1 MDTEC
6 WNFKVISGKKSQKI
20 NTMNV
25 KIKKIFTNVRVIILL
40 VFLVLAVAA
49 INPRPG
55 IEGVVIRN
63 IITNSSAAEAGI
75 QQPPPTAKPVS
86 RERILEIDNRPI
98 NSVAD
103 YYNYIDTLEPNQS
116 VQIKTNKAL
125 YRLTT
130 RQNIEIIELNETVKK
145 TIEELITINE
155 TINGTVVEKNKTIKR
170 QIDVPKTK
178 KISKGTEDIG
188 VRVFNAPTTNIR
200 KGLDLQ
206 GGTRVLLQPETSL
219 LQQDLS
225 SLIDTIEERLNVYGL
240 SDLVIRDASDLTG
253 NQYILVEIAGA
264 TEEEIRTL
272 LAKQGKFEAKIANKT
287 VFVGGKDITFVCRS
301 ADCAGIDPNAGC
313 SSSQGQ
319 NFCRF
324 RFSISITPEAAQKH
338 ADATKD
344 LDVIEDN
351 GKYLSEPLEL
361 YLDDTKVRELNIG
374 AGLKG
379 SATTDIQISGSGTGF
394 SQQEAVINAMG
405 DMKRLQTI
413 LITGSL
419 PVKLNIVKIDAISPL
434 LGEEFLK
441 NAMMVGLIALISVGI
456 VIFVRYRKLQVAIP
470 MVSISISEVII
481 LLGIAALIGWN
492 IDLAAVAG
500 IIIAVGT
507 GIDHQIII
515 ADETLR
521 GRGIIYDWKQRIKN
535 AFFIIMASYF
545 TVFVAL
551 IPLVFAGA
559 GLLKGFAITTILG
572 ASIGVFISR
581 PVFARVIEILL
592 RE

>member
-1 MDTEC
+1 
-6 WNFKVISGKKSQKI
+6 
-20 NTMNV
+20 MNY
-25 KIKKIFTNVRVIILL
+25 KLKKIITNVRVIILL
-40 VFLVLAVAA
+40 IFLILAAVA

-55 IEGVVIRN
+55 IDGVVIGSVVK
-63 IITNSSAAEAGI
+63 NSSASEAGI
-75 QQPPPTAKPVS
+75 QQPAPNVKPVG
-86 RERILEIDNRPI
+86 RERILEINNKPI
-98 NSVAD
+98 ISVSD
-103 YYNYIDTLEPNQS
+103 YYNYVDTLEPNQS
-116 VQIKTNKAL
+116 VQVKTNKAL

-130 RQNIEIIELNETVKK
+130 REDIEIIELNGTVKK
-145 TIEELITINE
+145 TIEETVTVNE
-155 TINGTVVEKNKTIKR
+155 SINGTIFERNKTIKR

-188 VRVFNAPTTNIR
+188 IRVFNAPTTNIR

-219 LQQDLS
+219 LQQDIS
-225 SLIDTIEERLNVYGL
+225 SLIDTIEERLNIYGL

-264 TEEEIRTL
+264 NEEEIRSL
-272 LAKQGKFEAKIANKT
+272 LAKQGKFEAKIANET

-301 ADCAGIDPNAGC
+301 ADCAGINPNVGCQQSAGESIC
-313 SSSQGQ
+313 G
-319 NFCRF
+319 F
-324 RFSISITPEAAQKH
+324 RFSIAITPEAAQKH
-338 ADATKD
+338 ADATRN
-344 LDVIEDN
+344 LAIIEN
-351 GKYLSEPLEL
+351 YLSEPLEL
-361 YLDDTKVRELNIG
+361 YLDDTKVDQLNIG
-374 AGLKG
+374 AELKG
-379 SATTDIQISGSGTGF
+379 STTTQIQISGSGLGF
-394 SQQEAVINAMG
+394 TQQEAVFNALNN
-405 DMKRLQTI
+405 MKKLQTV

-434 LGEEFLK
+434 LGEEFLR
-441 NAMMVGLIALISVGI
+441 NAIIVGLVALISVGI
-456 VIFVRYRKLQVAIP
+456 VVFLRYRKLQVAIP
-470 MVSISISEVII
+470 AVVISVSEIII

-500 IIIAVGT
+500 IIIAVGI
-507 GIDHQIII
+507 GIDHQIVI

-521 GRGIIYDWKQRIKN
+521 GQQIIYDWRQRIKN

-545 TVFVAL
+545 TVLVAM

-581 PVFARVIEILL
+581 PVFARVIEILI

>member
-1 MDTEC
+1 
-6 WNFKVISGKKSQKI
+6 
-20 NTMNV
+20 MNV

-55 IEGVVIRN
+55 IEGVVIMN

-86 RERILEIDNRPI
+86 RERILEIDNRP
-98 NSVAD
+98 VDDVVD
-103 YYNYIDTLEPNQS
+103 YYNYANTLMPNQS
-116 VQIKTNKAL
+116 VQLKTNKGL

-130 RQNIEIIELNETVKK
+130 REEVEIIKLNETVKK
-145 TIEELITINE
+145 IIQEIITVNE
-155 TINGTVVEKNKTIKR
+155 TVNGVIVEKNKTISKV
-170 QIDVPKTK
+170 IEVPKTK

-188 VRVFNAPTTNIR
+188 IRVFNAPTTNIR

-206 GGTRVLLQPETSL
+206 GGTRVLLQPEAKLS
-219 LQQDLS
+219 QQDLG
-225 SLIDTIEERLNVYGL
+225 SLIDTMEERLNVYGI
-240 SDLVIRDASDLTG
+240 SDLIIRDASDLMG

-324 RFSISITPEAAQKH
+324 RFSISITLEAAQKH
-338 ADATKD
+338 ADATKE
-344 LDVIEDN
+344 LTVKE
-351 GKYLSEPLEL
+351 GYLSEKLEL
-361 YLDDTKVRELNIG
+361 YLDDNMVSDLLIG
-374 AGLKG
+374 EGLKG
-379 SATTDIQISGSGTGF
+379 STTTDIQISGSGTGF
-394 SQQEAVINAMG
+394 SQQEALINAMG

-413 LITGSL
+413 LLTGSL

-434 LGEEFLK
+434 LGKEFLK

-456 VIFVRYRKLQVAIP
+456 VIFARYRKLQVAIP

>member
-6 WNFKVISGKKSQKI
+6 WNFKVISGKKSQKN

-55 IEGVVIRN
+55 IDGVVIMN

-86 RERILEIDNRPI
+86 RERILEIDNRP
-98 NSVAD
+98 VDDVVD
-103 YYNYIDTLEPNQS
+103 YYNYANTLMPNQS
-116 VQIKTNKAL
+116 VQLKTNKGL

-130 RQNIEIIELNETVKK
+130 REEVEIIKLNETVKK
-145 TIEELITINE
+145 IIQEIITVNE
-155 TINGTVVEKNKTIKR
+155 TVNGVIVEKNKTISKV
-170 QIDVPKTK
+170 IEVPKTK

-188 VRVFNAPTTNIR
+188 IRVFNAPTTNIR

-206 GGTRVLLQPETSL
+206 GGTRVLLQPEAKLS
-219 LQQDLS
+219 QQDLG
-225 SLIDTIEERLNVYGL
+225 SLIDTMEERLNVYGI
-240 SDLVIRDASDLTG
+240 SDLIIRDASDLMG

-324 RFSISITPEAAQKH
+324 RFSISITLEAAQKH
-338 ADATKD
+338 ADATKE
-344 LDVIEDN
+344 LTVKE
-351 GKYLSEPLEL
+351 GYLSEKLEL
-361 YLDDTKVRELNIG
+361 YLDDNMVSDLLIG
-374 AGLKG
+374 EGLKG
-379 SATTDIQISGSGTGF
+379 STTTDIQISGSGTGF
-394 SQQEAVINAMG
+394 SQQEALINAMG

-413 LITGSL
+413 LLTGSL

-434 LGEEFLK
+434 LGKEFLK

-456 VIFVRYRKLQVAIP
+456 VIFARYRKLQVAIP

>member
-1 MDTEC
+1 
-6 WNFKVISGKKSQKI
+6 
-20 NTMNV
+20 MNY
-25 KIKKIFTNVRVIILL
+25 KLKKIITNVRVIILL
-40 VFLVLAVAA
+40 IFLILAAVA

-55 IEGVVIRN
+55 IDGVVIGSVVK
-63 IITNSSAAEAGI
+63 NSSSSEAGI
-75 QQPPPTAKPVS
+75 QQPAPNVKPVG
-86 RERILEIDNRPI
+86 RERILEINNKPI
-98 NSVAD
+98 ISVSD
-103 YYNYIDTLEPNQS
+103 YYNYVDTLEPNQS
-116 VQIKTNKAL
+116 VQVKTNKAL

-130 RQNIEIIELNETVKK
+130 REDIEIIELNGTVKK
-145 TIEELITINE
+145 TIEETVTVNE
-155 TINGTVVEKNKTIKR
+155 SINGTIFERNKTIKR

-188 VRVFNAPTTNIR
+188 IRVFNAPTTNIR

-219 LQQDLS
+219 LQQDIS
-225 SLIDTIEERLNVYGL
+225 SLIDTIEERLNIYGL

-264 TEEEIRTL
+264 NEEEIRSL
-272 LAKQGKFEAKIANKT
+272 LAKQGKFEAKIANET

-301 ADCAGIDPNAGC
+301 ADCAGINPNVGCQQSAGESIC
-313 SSSQGQ
+313 G
-319 NFCRF
+319 F
-324 RFSISITPEAAQKH
+324 RFSIAITPEAAQKH
-338 ADATKD
+338 ADATRN
-344 LDVIEDN
+344 LAIIEN
-351 GKYLSEPLEL
+351 YLSEPLEL
-361 YLDDTKVRELNIG
+361 YLDDTKVDQLNIG
-374 AGLKG
+374 AELKG
-379 SATTDIQISGSGTGF
+379 STTTQIQISGSGLGF
-394 SQQEAVINAMG
+394 TQQEAVFNALNN
-405 DMKRLQTI
+405 MKKLQTV

-434 LGEEFLK
+434 LGEEFLR
-441 NAMMVGLIALISVGI
+441 NAIIVGLVALISVGI
-456 VIFVRYRKLQVAIP
+456 VVFLRYRKLQVAIP
-470 MVSISISEVII
+470 AVVISVSEIII

-500 IIIAVGT
+500 IIIAVGI
-507 GIDHQIII
+507 GIDHQIVI

-521 GRGIIYDWKQRIKN
+521 GQQIIYDWRQRIKN

-545 TVFVAL
+545 TVLVAM

-581 PVFARVIEILL
+581 PVFARVIEILI

>member
-1 MDTEC
+1 
-6 WNFKVISGKKSQKI
+6 
-20 NTMNV
+20 MNV
-25 KIKKIFTNVRVIILL
+25 KIKKIFTNVRFIILL

-55 IEGVVIRN
+55 IEGVVIMN

-86 RERILEIDNRPI
+86 RERILEIDNRP
-98 NSVAD
+98 VDDVVD
-103 YYNYIDTLEPNQS
+103 YYNYANTLMPNQS
-116 VQIKTNKAL
+116 VQLKTNKGL

-130 RQNIEIIELNETVKK
+130 REEVEIIKLNETVKK
-145 TIEELITINE
+145 IIQEIITVNE
-155 TINGTVVEKNKTIKR
+155 TVNGVIVEKNKTISKV
-170 QIDVPKTK
+170 IEVPKTK

-188 VRVFNAPTTNIR
+188 IRVFNAPTTNIR

-206 GGTRVLLQPETSL
+206 GGTRVLLQPEAKLS
-219 LQQDLS
+219 QQDLD
-225 SLIDTIEERLNVYGL
+225 SLIDTMEERLNVYGL
-240 SDLVIRDASDLTG
+240 SDLIIRDASDLMG

-324 RFSISITPEAAQKH
+324 RFSISITLEAAQKH
-338 ADATKD
+338 ADATKE
-344 LDVIEDN
+344 LTVKE
-351 GKYLSEPLEL
+351 GYLSEKLEL
-361 YLDDTKVRELNIG
+361 YLDDNMVSDLLIG
-374 AGLKG
+374 EGLKG
-379 SATTDIQISGSGTGF
+379 STTTDIQISGSGTGF
-394 SQQEAVINAMG
+394 SQQEALINAMG

-413 LITGSL
+413 LLTGSL

-434 LGEEFLK
+434 LGKEFLK

-456 VIFVRYRKLQVAIP
+456 VIFARYRKLQVAIP

>member
-1 MDTEC
+1 
-6 WNFKVISGKKSQKI
+6 
-20 NTMNV
+20 MNV
-25 KIKKIFTNVRVIILL
+25 KIKKIFTNVRFIILL

-55 IEGVVIRN
+55 IEGVVIMN

-86 RERILEIDNRPI
+86 RERILEIDNRP
-98 NSVAD
+98 VDDVVD
-103 YYNYIDTLEPNQS
+103 YYNYANTLMPNQS
-116 VQIKTNKAL
+116 VQLKTNKGL

-130 RQNIEIIELNETVKK
+130 REEVEIIKLNETVKK
-145 TIEELITINE
+145 IIQEIITVNE
-155 TINGTVVEKNKTIKR
+155 TVNGVIVEKNKTISKV
-170 QIDVPKTK
+170 IEVPKTK

-188 VRVFNAPTTNIR
+188 IRVFNAPTTNIR

-206 GGTRVLLQPETSL
+206 GGTRVLLQPEAKLS
-219 LQQDLS
+219 QQDLD
-225 SLIDTIEERLNVYGL
+225 SLIDTMEERLNVYGL
-240 SDLVIRDASDLTG
+240 SDLIIRDASDLMG

-324 RFSISITPEAAQKH
+324 RFSISITLEAAQKH
-338 ADATKD
+338 ADATKE
-344 LDVIEDN
+344 LTVKE
-351 GKYLSEPLEL
+351 GYLSEKLEL
-361 YLDDTKVRELNIG
+361 YLDDNMVSDLLIG
-374 AGLKG
+374 EGLKG
-379 SATTDIQISGSGTGF
+379 STTTDIQISGSGTGF
-394 SQQEAVINAMG
+394 SQQEALINSMG

-413 LITGSL
+413 LLTGSL

-434 LGEEFLK
+434 LGKEFLK

-456 VIFVRYRKLQVAIP
+456 VIFARYRKLQVAIP

>member
-6 WNFKVISGKKSQKI
+6 WNFKVISGKKSQKS

-25 KIKKIFTNVRVIILL
+25 KIKKIFTNVRFIILL

-55 IEGVVIRN
+55 IEGVVIMN

-86 RERILEIDNRPI
+86 RERILEIDNRP
-98 NSVAD
+98 VDDVVD
-103 YYNYIDTLEPNQS
+103 YYNYANTLMPNQS
-116 VQIKTNKAL
+116 VQLKTNKGL

-130 RQNIEIIELNETVKK
+130 REEVEIIKLNETVKK
-145 TIEELITINE
+145 IIQEIITVNE
-155 TINGTVVEKNKTIKR
+155 TVNGVIVEKNKTISKV
-170 QIDVPKTK
+170 IEVPKTK

-188 VRVFNAPTTNIR
+188 IRVFNAPTTNIR

-206 GGTRVLLQPETSL
+206 GGTRVLLQPEAKLS
-219 LQQDLS
+219 QQDLD
-225 SLIDTIEERLNVYGL
+225 SLIDTMEERLNVYGL
-240 SDLVIRDASDLTG
+240 SDLIIRDASDLMG

-324 RFSISITPEAAQKH
+324 RFSISITLEAAQKH
-338 ADATKD
+338 ADATKE
-344 LDVIEDN
+344 LTVKE
-351 GKYLSEPLEL
+351 GYLSEKLEL
-361 YLDDTKVRELNIG
+361 YLDDNMVSDLLIG
-374 AGLKG
+374 EGLKG
-379 SATTDIQISGSGTGF
+379 STTTDIQISGSGTGF
-394 SQQEAVINAMG
+394 SQQEALINAMG

-413 LITGSL
+413 LLTGSL

-434 LGEEFLK
+434 LGKEFLK

-456 VIFVRYRKLQVAIP
+456 VIFARYRKLQVAIP